1 MMAGQGY
8 WTTKDGD
15 VRIWF
20 LGGTKG
26 QSTDFANLRIRLLGR
41 KRKERGSD
49 WNKGW
54 HESPSSLTVT
64 YWLTTFSHPQQRE
77 REREIEFKLE
87 SFEVRVIK
95 DCTARGR
102 NWYVA
107 WGRNEI
113 GDGPNI
119 IEPALSGLLDN
130 SVVNSKLVKLD
141 TVLRT
146 FNVNRHTP
154 GSTIVS
160 NSERWFDNWYG
171 SPIVDRITR
180 MDLIANRI

>member
-1 MMAGQGY
+1 MGKQ
-8 WTTKDGD
+8 KDKAPISLIYG
-15 VRIWF
+15 F
-20 LGGTKG
+20 ACSGGREKRG
-26 QSTDFANLRIRLLGR
+26 KWLKQRLARVAKFFNRNLLTDHIQP
-41 KRKERGSD
+41 
-49 WNKGW
+49 
-54 HESPSSLTVT
+54 SPAE
-64 YWLTTFSHPQQRE
+64 RE
-77 REREIEFKLE
+77 REREFKLE

-180 MDLIANRI
+180 MDLIVNRI